1 MNNTFSLLTSI
12 ALTLVPA
19 TVLAQNTNVSI
30 QESGN
35 SAVVIGDGTV
45 NQRNSQSNI
54 QNNLGFGSVTSKQQS
69 IQRSRNEA
77 AAIGNNNV
85 IEQNSQQQNIQN
97 RLGHVIKY
105 QLKKQRDR

>member
-1 MNNTFSLLTSI
+1 MKNTFGLLTSI
-12 ALTLVPA
+12 ALFIVPA

-54 QNNLGFGSVTSKQQS
+54 QNNWGFGSVDSKQQS
-69 IQRSRNEA
+69 IQRSRNGA
-77 AAIGNNNV
+77 ATIGNNNV
-85 IEQNSQQQNIQN
+85 IEQNSQQQNVQN
-97 RLGHVIKY
+97 RLGHVNNTAIK
-105 QLKKQRDR
+105 